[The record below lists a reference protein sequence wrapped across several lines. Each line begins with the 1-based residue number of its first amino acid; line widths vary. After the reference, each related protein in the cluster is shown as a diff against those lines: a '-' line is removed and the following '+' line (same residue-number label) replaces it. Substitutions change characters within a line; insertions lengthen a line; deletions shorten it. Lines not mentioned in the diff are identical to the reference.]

1 MASSGVSADKAKG
14 LLRRPWRNLCSIKLN
29 QYLQPICYYHD
40 MVLRLTRFYSKL
52 RGLYY
57 TASLLKGGM
66 EFLLALHLTRG
77 SVSRVAGLIYG
88 TDLVGGWFGALMSS
102 TLLIPI
108 LGIPQTCLALAGLA
122 LLLAWKGLRLPNPF
136 SCNIISVGQLRACR
150 RGRGL

>member
-1 MASSGVSADKAKG
+1 
-14 LLRRPWRNLCSIKLN
+14 
-29 QYLQPICYYHD
+29 
-40 MVLRLTRFYSKL
+40 
-52 RGLYY
+52 
-57 TASLLKGGM
+57 M

-122 LLLAWKGLRLPNPF
+122 LLVA
-136 SCNIISVGQLRACR
+136 
-150 RGRGL
+150 